1 MVHPTNRLL
10 VGSKARDWEMS
21 SDPRTAQDSA
31 TRTARSWVQGLA
43 LWMEPRWVTHS
54 ASRKASHSVQGLG
67 LRSAQ
72 QMVHPTNRLLV
83 GSKARDWEMS
93 SDPRT
98 AQDSATRTARSWVQG
113 LALWMEPHWVIHSAS
128 RKASHSVQGLGLRS
142 AQQMVHPTN
151 RLLVGSKA
159 RDWEMNSDPRTAQ

>member
-1 MVHPTNRLL
+1 MGLGLRSAQQMVYQTPRLM

-31 TRTARSWVQGLA
+31 TRTARSWVQGLV
-43 LWMEPRWVTHS
+43 LWMEPHWV
-54 ASRKASHSVQGLG
+54 RHSVQGLG

-72 QMVHPTNRLLV
+72 QMVHQTTRLLV

-128 RKASHSVQGLGLRS
+128 RKASHSVQGLGLWMDPPWVIHS
-142 AQQMVHPTN
+142 A
-151 RLLVGSKA
+151 S
-159 RDWEMNSDPRTAQ
+159 RTASHSVQ